1 MNNNK
6 ETKVLYKVKENFEE
20 VKERLGVDLF
30 NSLYGN
36 STPKEYD
43 VIDEEGDEIK
53 TLQPFEFAGE
63 GIKILPIWSKRNQFV
78 KI

>member
-1 MNNNK
+1 MNNNI
-6 ETKVLYKVKENFEE
+6 ETKVLYRVKENFEE
-20 VKERLGVDLF
+20 AKIRLGIDLF
-30 NSLYGN
+30 NSLYRN
-36 STPKEYD
+36 AAPREYD

-63 GIKILPIWSKRNQFV
+63 GIKMLKIWSKRNQFI